1 MAAGTGS
8 AVRLRRGTGLALSV
22 AALVAGLA
30 ATAGAAERPRA
41 GRLAEPLFFLE
52 GMQGRETVDVAD
64 RLGLNAMQYKLPL
77 DAPQILPEIRREL
90 AGYAEAGL
98 KIVLQIPTSFEIKQ
112 RIDLSNKAYWRDYET
127 YINTVVPALRDVPGL
142 AAWQTDD
149 YLEVAIAY
157 SAGDLQTFLEQ
168 RYGTAEALNGAWGT
182 KFAGFGA
189 ITRDAALASDA
200 GEPWGVGPASVD
212 VADEQVDVFGQIMAR
227 WATAIRRYDPRTPLM
242 TGRIS
247 LYRSLASV
255 PPSYDVVLP
264 AIRPDVME
272 DDPLTGNVHEV
283 DLARRGGRFEVIPSL
298 FVPMSPNPL
307 FYAGAAQYWAMEAAA
322 HGARGFAIE
331 DWTRLIS
338 SATEGRPEPRPL
350 EPRRVDERIAVLGRQ
365 LGPVASAAVFGQRP
379 RPNYAFLWTPYAGG
393 LEVAKVPAYGYLDTW
408 SPGEPGT
415 LFYLF
420 RRGCAYGTADVLTP
434 ADLAATDLDQY
445 GAILAPQALS
455 TPLPVATA
463 LEDWVASGGLLV
475 ADVGLGMYQGGGWL
489 SIVPP
494 LSTITGLAR
503 FADGAMKTGPWQ
515 VVRGSALI
523 PGLPPGAEARGV
535 PVERRGVAS
544 ATERKPRPY
553 EGWLQYCAPPPDVE
567 TIAIADTK
575 PTADKKGRLVGGI
588 FGRRHG
594 EGGGVYAS
602 FRLWDKW
609 DPTDPLFATFHD
621 SVCARRASYRLAG
634 GFWPGGAS
642 LAVEED
648 GAVIVTRGAGTVELM
663 ALAARSALYEGAY
676 CYTDAGIGD
685 VDLLLDAPGGG
696 LYHLRR
702 MPMAVRP
709 YGGRCLAKVELV
721 GPKALQV
728 MLYGDQAQ
736 VRQGPTGVKILR
748 PLANDVQVVVAG
760 GSYPIA
766 PGSAQRVT
774 VAEEGRKTV
783 QQVVTADSAGRVDL
797 TVRAHRTRLTLEPAP
812 VR

>member
-1 MAAGTGS
+1 M
-8 AVRLRRGTGLALSV
+8 
-22 AALVAGLA
+22 
-30 ATAGAAERPRA
+30 
-41 GRLAEPLFFLE
+41 
-52 GMQGRETVDVAD
+52 
-64 RLGLNAMQYKLPL
+64 
-77 DAPQILPEIRREL
+77 
-90 AGYAEAGL
+90 
-98 KIVLQIPTSFEIKQ
+98 
-112 RIDLSNKAYWRDYET
+112 
-127 YINTVVPALRDVPGL
+127 VPALRDVPGL

-393 LEVAKVPAYGYLDTW
+393 LEVAKVPGLRLSGHVVAGRAGDAVLPLPARVRVRDGGRADAGG
-408 SPGEPGT
+408 SGGDGPGPVRGDPGAA
-415 LFYLF
+415 
-420 RRGCAYGTADVLTP
+420 GAVD
-434 ADLAATDLDQY
+434 AATGGD
-445 GAILAPQALS
+445 GAGGL
-455 TPLPVATA
+455 
-463 LEDWVASGGLLV
+463 VASGGLLV